1 MLPGI
6 VTDTLL
12 LAGVLL
18 TASILLA
25 AIYRR

>member
-6 VTDTLL
+6 VTDPLL
-12 LAGVLL
+12 LAGVFLA
-18 TASILLA
+18 ASILLA

>member
-12 LAGVLL
+12 LAGVLF